1 MAEYIKRVDVMK
13 ICQQYSQQCF
23 KDNDVKG
30 QFVAETIE
38 DEVIKIP
45 TANAVEVVRC
55 NDCRKWNSTSH
66 ICSEFIAN
74 QKLQYGGKVVFI
86 TEPDDFC
93 SYGIRK
99 E

>member
-23 KDNDVKG
+23 KDNDIKG

-55 NDCRKWNSTSH
+55 KNCNKWNNTSH
-66 ICSEFIAN
+66 VCGEFITN
-74 QKLQYGGKVVFI
+74 QKIQGGGKALYVF
-86 TEPDDFC
+86 
-93 SYGIRK
+93 
-99 E
+99 